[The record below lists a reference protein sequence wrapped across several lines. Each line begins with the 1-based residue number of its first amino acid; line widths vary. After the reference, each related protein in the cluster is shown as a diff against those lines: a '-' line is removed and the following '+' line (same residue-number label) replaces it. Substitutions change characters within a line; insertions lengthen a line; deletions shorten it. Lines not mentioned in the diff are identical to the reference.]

1 MSKYYKYNPNGNKPK
16 YVEMAEEEYI
26 GAKQEDNRWFISF
39 GNCVLECEKSE
50 YDEHYR
56 KLNHYRY
63 TQKDAEGKT
72 VETIS
77 LEQNEIEY
85 SYDMSVFQNEDEVMV
100 DDKIIES
107 MNTAFRHEELRK
119 AMERL
124 SESERNLIT
133 QLFSENKNQSELT
146 AIYGVSQQALS
157 KRKYAILKKLYEA
170 VKNSM
175 W

>member
-1 MSKYYKYNPNGNKPK
+1 MSRYYKYNPDDNKPK

-56 KLNHYRY
+56 KLSHYRY
-63 TQKDAEGKT
+63 TQKDADGKT

-77 LEQNEIEY
+77 LEQNDIEY

-107 MNTAFRHEELRK
+107 MDTAFRHGELRK
-119 AMERL
+119 AMEQL
-124 SESERNLIT
+124 NESERNLIT
-133 QLFSENKNQSELT
+133 QLFFEKKNQSEL
-146 AIYGVSQQALS
+146 AREYGVARQTINE
-157 KRKYAILKKLYEA
+157 KYHSVKKKLFILM
-170 VKNSM
+170 KGKK
-175 W
+175 